1 MNGKSRR
8 RLAIFS
14 VRDRIN
20 PRSQQHFQA
29 FVWTWHE
36 WRKQA
41 PWWSQY
47 YWLKSNV
54 WGKNPLRPGLIA
66 GKSPPYITF
75 QTFLQY
81 PHHGQPIRR
90 SCWQTTSSSLQMS
103 LSSMR
108 QGFQSFRTSG
118 TTSSLFSLSRSPSL
132 IVFKTRHIRT
142 HTGEK
147 PFICTYP
154 SCEKRFSRSDE
165 LTRHSRIHNNDHP
178 PSHLHQTSSS
188 KRPSKIK
195 IDFPM
200 TDEFAITSFPSP
212 RDPVPSNDQT
222 AALRAKKKA
231 RSRANSD
238 DEVYI

>member
-1 MNGKSRR
+1 MVNLSADLVDKQPARPYKCPYPLCGRAFSR
-8 RLAIFS
+8 LEHQ
-14 VRDRIN
+14 V
-20 PRSQQHFQA
+20 
-29 FVWTWHE
+29 
-36 WRKQA
+36 
-41 PWWSQY
+41 
-47 YWLKSNV
+47 L
-54 WGKNPLRPGLIA
+54 PL
-66 GKSPPYITF
+66 
-75 QTFLQY
+75 
-81 PHHGQPIRR
+81 
-90 SCWQTTSSSLQMS
+90 
-103 LSSMR
+103 
-108 QGFQSFRTSG
+108 
-118 TTSSLFSLSRSPSL
+118 LFSLCLVQPRLSL
-132 IVFKTRHIRT
+132 SFFKTRHIRT

>member
-1 MNGKSRR
+1 
-8 RLAIFS
+8 
-14 VRDRIN
+14 
-20 PRSQQHFQA
+20 
-29 FVWTWHE
+29 
-36 WRKQA
+36 
-41 PWWSQY
+41 
-47 YWLKSNV
+47 
-54 WGKNPLRPGLIA
+54 
-66 GKSPPYITF
+66 
-75 QTFLQY
+75 
-81 PHHGQPIRR
+81 
-90 SCWQTTSSSLQMS
+90 MS

-108 QGFQSFRTSG
+108 QGIQSFRTSG
-118 TTSSLFSLSRSPSL
+118 TTSLSFLSDSFNL
-132 IVFKTRHIRT
+132 AYHFLKTRHIRT